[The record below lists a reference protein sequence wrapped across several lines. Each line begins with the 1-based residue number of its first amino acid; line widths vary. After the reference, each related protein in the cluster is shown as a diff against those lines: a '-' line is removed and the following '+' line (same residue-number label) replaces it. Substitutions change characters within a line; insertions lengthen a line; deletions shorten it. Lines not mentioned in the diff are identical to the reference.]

1 MRLSGFFSGGWLEP
15 AVNMTKIRKGKI
27 RNVLL
32 SMEISDCIEKR
43 ARLRMKRPNP
53 AILRRKQEGIRLI
66 WFWSFVFYSFL
77 GFVLEVTFAWM
88 TGGRMDRKGLLLLPL
103 CPVYGLGACGI
114 LWLAP
119 LARGNVFWLFLVG
132 AAAATAAEYLA
143 AVWYEQG
150 LGVSFWDYT
159 DLPGNIQG
167 RVCIPFT
174 AAWGL
179 LSLGLVRWVH
189 PWAVEWMVR
198 IPVGVTAAMAVLV
211 SADFVI
217 SSMMMK
223 RTGDRRCLQ
232 WYRTDG

>member
-1 MRLSGFFSGGWLEP
+1 
-15 AVNMTKIRKGKI
+15 
-27 RNVLL
+27 
-32 SMEISDCIEKR
+32 
-43 ARLRMKRPNP
+43 MKWPDP
-53 AILRRKQEGIRLI
+53 AILRRKQEGMKLV
-66 WFWSFVFYSFL
+66 WFWSFAFYSFL

-119 LARGNVFWLFLVG
+119 LANRNVFWLFLLG

-143 AVWYEQG
+143 AVWYERG
-150 LGVSFWDYT
+150 LGVSFWDYS
-159 DLPGNIQG
+159 DLPGNIRG

-179 LSLGLVRWVH
+179 LSLGLVRWIH
-189 PWAVEWMVR
+189 PWAVGWMVR
-198 IPVGVTAAMAVLV
+198 IPVGVTVAMAVLV
-211 SADFVI
+211 AADFVI

-232 WYRTDG
+232 WYRTEG